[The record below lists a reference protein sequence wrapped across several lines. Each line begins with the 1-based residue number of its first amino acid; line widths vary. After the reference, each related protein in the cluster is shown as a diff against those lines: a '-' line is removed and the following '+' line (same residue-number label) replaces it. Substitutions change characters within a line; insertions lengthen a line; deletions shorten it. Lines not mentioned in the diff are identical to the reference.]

1 MYLHIFFFDPV
12 TILLE
17 DLAEFG
23 ICPLEEDHQN
33 IEASEETE
41 GWLTRLD
48 DLTQRTMTREW
59 GLLPNITVTV
69 GAEDTRISYG
79 DNNLGFHLLWVEKN
93 YRLRPDLDFTRCL
106 C

>member
-17 DLAEFG
+17 DLGELGVCA
-23 ICPLEEDHQN
+23 LEEDHQN
-33 IEASEETE
+33 IEAPKETE

-48 DLTQRTMTREW
+48 DLGERPMTREW
-59 GLLPNITVTV
+59 GLLPNITITV

-79 DNNLGFHLLWVEKN
+79 DNNLSFHLL
-93 YRLRPDLDFTRCL
+93 
-106 C
+106 

>member
-17 DLAEFG
+17 DLGQLG

-48 DLTQRTMTREW
+48 DLGECAMTREW

-79 DNNLGFHLLWVEKN
+79 DNNLSFHLLWVEKN
-93 YRLRPDLDFTRCL
+93 YRRGPDLDFARCL